1 VPVWGLALLFIGCA
15 MAVSAGGFWLARR
28 TDFRSPSTGA
38 DTYVSAFGTRAS
50 TLFGILLVFVI
61 VSEYGSFQGAGKTV
75 RTEATSLAEVIR
87 NTQSFPAGPRARIR
101 SAVAAYGDEV
111 VHNEWP
117 LMEQGEGSD
126 VASDRLDGIQ
136 HALASFDPST
146 ESDKAF
152 YGTAVS
158 NFDDVVSGRRDR
170 LQEANDHIPSPLLAL
185 LFAGAIVFIL
195 TMLVFSG
202 ARDSLLLCLILLLA
216 AVVGAGLFATVVL
229 DYPFSGS
236 LAVSPDAFHE
246 GALNGVVRP

>member
-1 VPVWGLALLFIGCA
+1 
-15 MAVSAGGFWLARR
+15 
-28 TDFRSPSTGA
+28 
-38 DTYVSAFGTRAS
+38 
-50 TLFGILLVFVI
+50 
-61 VSEYGSFQGAGKTV
+61 
-75 RTEATSLAEVIR
+75 
-87 NTQSFPAGPRARIR
+87 
-101 SAVAAYGDEV
+101 
-111 VHNEWP
+111 
-117 LMEQGEGSD
+117 MEQGKGSD

-136 HALASFDPST
+136 HALASFDPAT

-246 GALNGVVRP
+246 GALSGVVRP